1 MNYSAQHRTYFYI
14 LNFSFVIFP
23 LTICF
28 FFTFD
33 VFWLQAVEVFLVR
46 SVSIVVSDRVDETG
60 NANLGRH
67 RWTSA
72 TAGSGG
78 PRSLRSIEVPTPT
91 PTPPTPLL
99 SSECPLSNSTNL
111 RGPTAQRSVSIKSI
125 VCMLLC
131 VY

>member
-1 MNYSAQHRTYFYI
+1 M
-14 LNFSFVIFP
+14 FSGF
-23 LTICF
+23 
-28 FFTFD
+28 
-33 VFWLQAVEVFLVR
+33 QAIEVFLVR

-67 RWTSA
+67 RWTSG
-72 TAGSGG
+72 GSGG

-111 RGPTAQRSVSIKSI
+111 RGPIAQRSVSIRSTHTYVLKA
-125 VCMLLC
+125 VNY
-131 VY
+131 VKKKKD